1 MKIVEFE
8 RGEFCSMGVI
18 TGDGLAY
25 SFVAMNDTGT
35 IEILHEKVDG
45 EWQVAGPAP
54 LHLQV
59 LVAAKCADEAW
70 RRGEGPDMPTVIGA
84 QQ

>member
-1 MKIVEFE
+1 MQL
-8 RGEFCSMGVI
+8 GAI
-18 TGDGLAY
+18 TGDELAY

-45 EWQVAGPAP
+45 EWQVAGPPP

-70 RRGEGPDMPTVIGA
+70 RRGEGHDMPTVVIGA
-84 QQ
+84 E